1 MLGGFENSHNFFFKR
16 RNRLSLKR
24 TNPRSISFLLF
35 SKITFF
41 FNFSIFYPRE
51 KIFERIEESEKI
63 EMWIPPIFWE
73 FRPFWKAQI
82 RRVFEKY
89 FRNKKLWDFFQTRR
103 LKFYGSFI
111 KRTFRVIK
119 MKISRE
125 YKEISL
131 RKYHQS
137 KERQKQSQI
146 RFTCFFNL
154 PKVKC
159 RYNTGAISS

>member
-1 MLGGFENSHNFFFKR
+1 MR
-16 RNRLSLKR
+16 
-24 TNPRSISFLLF
+24 
-35 SKITFF
+35 
-41 FNFSIFYPRE
+41 
-51 KIFERIEESEKI
+51 
-63 EMWIPPIFWE
+63 
-73 FRPFWKAQI
+73 
-82 RRVFEKY
+82 
-89 FRNKKLWDFFQTRR
+89 FFQTRR

-146 RFTCFFNL
+146 RSTCFSSL
-154 PKVKC
+154 VAGEGGY
-159 RYNTGAISS
+159 RLVAISS

>member
-1 MLGGFENSHNFFFKR
+1 MDLISRIYGRSIFSIFYDNFF
-16 RNRLSLKR
+16 SV
-24 TNPRSISFLLF
+24 FLF
-35 SKITFF
+35 
-41 FNFSIFYPRE
+41 FYPRE
-51 KIFERIEESEKI
+51 KIFERVEGGERVEII
-63 EMWIPPIFWE
+63 IFWFSSHFE
-73 FRPFWKAQI
+73 TFWKAQI

-146 RFTCFFNL
+146 RSTCFFNL

-159 RYNTGAISS
+159 RYNTGAIILVVNR